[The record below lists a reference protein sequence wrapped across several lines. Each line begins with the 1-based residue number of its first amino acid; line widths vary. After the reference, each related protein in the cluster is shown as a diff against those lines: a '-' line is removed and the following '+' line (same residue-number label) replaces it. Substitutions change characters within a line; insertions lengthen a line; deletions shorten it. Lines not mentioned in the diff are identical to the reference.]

1 MKKTITIVVI
11 VFFTITINAQNWMHS
26 LEDAKKTA
34 LASNKLILVDFWAS
48 WCGPCR
54 KMDLNTWSRKEVT
67 DLMQNFVPLKIDIDS
82 HRSIAKHY
90 GVRGIPN
97 VFIIDANG
105 KVIYSGVGYRNKSQ
119 MAKTLTDYMAEM
131 SFLQKELIA
140 FYKKSNYSTALRLA
154 DKYQI
159 YSIYAKGDIKRSFL
173 NLAKEYFEI
182 SKKDIKKKKLKNAKT
197 LNQKIKLFNIRKQ
210 LVLKRSKKVL
220 KQITKIKETEILQ
233 ANVSLYSFLNY
244 VAYKQMGDNEKAL
257 KWVKK
262 LNPKD
267 KKIAELI
274 LKV

>member
-11 VFFTITINAQNWMHS
+11 VFFAITMNAQNWMHS
-26 LEDAKKTA
+26 LEGAKKTA
-34 LASNKLILVDFWAS
+34 LASNKLILVDFWAT

-54 KMDLNTWSRKEVT
+54 KMDSNTWSKKEVT
-67 DLMQNFVPLKIDIDS
+67 DLMQNFVPLKIDVDE
-82 HRSIAKHY
+82 HKSIAKSY

-97 VFIIDANG
+97 VLILDANG

-119 MAKTLTDYMAEM
+119 MVETLTDYMAEM

-173 NLAKEYFEI
+173 SLANDYFSI
-182 SKKDIKKKKLKNAKT
+182 SKKDIKKKKLKNSDI
-197 LNQKIKLFNIRKQ
+197 LNQKIKLFKLRKQ

-220 KQITKIKETEILQ
+220 KQIAKIKETDILQ

-244 VAYKQMGDNEKAL
+244 VAYKQMEDNENAL
-257 KWVKK
+257 KWVEK
-262 LNPKD
+262 LNSKD

-274 LKV
+274 LKT